1 MNTFYVNFQLMNRHI
16 ILIFFFFASVIS
28 ITHAQNRCVIKL
40 DGKTG
45 YIDTLGNVVIPTIY
59 ESGIQFSEGL
69 AAVKLNGKWGYIDTA
84 GAKSID
90 FKFSGAEHFSK
101 GYARVMVDTSWG
113 VINNAGNWIIKPTH
127 EMVEYMNEGFIA
139 IEKDGKWAF
148 FDLKRK
154 KYITKFIYEDLW
166 SFHEGLAMVKI
177 GKNYGFIN
185 TRGKVVLDPI
195 YRQVRMMGFSCGLAC
210 VRNQEGKWGYIDKTG
225 KVIIEYQFGEAD
237 WFQEN
242 KAFVQ
247 DKWGEPGYFI
257 DLTGQRIFDKTFDNV
272 WAFKDGLCGVTVNK
286 KHGVI
291 DSLGNWLVEPKYDWL
306 HVFYQDGW
314 IAYFN
319 FFEGKAKWGII
330 NSKGEE
336 ILPAIFSN
344 VVKNDG
350 DCIFPEIYLGDC
362 SNDVNEC
369 KRGYANLRGEI
380 IWQPTQ

>member
-1 MNTFYVNFQLMNRHI
+1 MMKTRLLFSL
-16 ILIFFFFASVIS
+16 ILS
-28 ITHAQNRCVIKL
+28 ILSINNLCAQNRCVIKL

-69 AAVKLNGKWGYIDTA
+69 AAVKLNGKWGYIDTI
-84 GAKSID
+84 GRNEID
-90 FKFSGAEHFSK
+90 FKFSGAEHFSN
-101 GYARVMVDTSWG
+101 GYTRVMVDTSWG

-148 FDLKRK
+148 FDLNRK

-225 KVIIEYQFGEAD
+225 KVMIDYQFGEAN

-247 DKWGEPGYFI
+247 DNWGEQGYFI
-257 DLTGQRIFDKTFDNV
+257 NKNGKRIFDKTFDNV
-272 WAFKDGLCGVTVNK
+272 WAFKDGLCGVTVNEK
-286 KHGVI
+286 QGII
-291 DSLGNWLVEPKYDWL
+291 DTLGNWVVEPKYDWI
-306 HVFYQDGW
+306 HVFYHDGW

-319 FFEGKAKWGII
+319 LIDGKAKWGIL

-336 ILPAIFSN
+336 VLPANYSN
-344 VVKNDG
+344 IVKNDG
-350 DCIFPEIYLGDC
+350 DCILPEIYIGDC
-362 SNDVNEC
+362 SNDANEC
-369 KRGYANLRGEI
+369 KRGYTNLSGEI

>member
-1 MNTFYVNFQLMNRHI
+1 MKTRLLLLS
-16 ILIFFFFASVIS
+16 ILS
-28 ITHAQNRCVIKL
+28 ILSINNLRAQNRCVIKL
-40 DGKTG
+40 EGKTG
-45 YIDTLGNVVIPTIY
+45 YIDNLGTVVIPMIY

-84 GAKSID
+84 GIKAID
-90 FKFSGAEHFSK
+90 FKFSGADYFSN
-101 GYARVMVDTSWG
+101 GYACVMVDTSWG
-113 VINNAGNWIIKPTH
+113 VSNSAGNWIIKPTH

-139 IEKDGKWAF
+139 IEKNEKWAF

-166 SFHEGLAMVKI
+166 SYHEGLAMVKI
-177 GKNYGFIN
+177 GNNYGFID
-185 TRGKVVLDPI
+185 TKGKVALDPI
-195 YRQVRMMGFSCGLAC
+195 YRQVRMMSFSCGLAC
-210 VRNQEGKWGYIDKTG
+210 VRNQEGKWGYIDKSG
-225 KVIIEYQFGEAD
+225 KVIIDYQFGEANS
-237 WFQEN
+237 FREN

-247 DKWGEPGYFI
+247 DNWGQPGYFI
-257 DLTGQRIFDKTFDNV
+257 DKSGHRIFDKTFDNV

-286 KHGVI
+286 KQGVI

-319 FFEGKAKWGII
+319 RIDGKAKWGII

-336 ILPAIFSN
+336 ILPAMYSN
-344 VVKNDG
+344 IVKNDG
-350 DCIFPEIYLGDC
+350 DCILPEIYLGDC
-362 SNDVNEC
+362 SNDVNDC
-369 KRGYANLRGEI
+369 KRGYVNLRGEI

>member
-1 MNTFYVNFQLMNRHI
+1 MMKKRLLFLL
-16 ILIFFFFASVIS
+16 ILSLLS
-28 ITHAQNRCVIKL
+28 INNLYSQNRCVIKM

-69 AAVKLNGKWGYIDTA
+69 AAVKLNGKWGYIDIS
-84 GAKSID
+84 GRKVID
-90 FKFSGAEHFSK
+90 FKFSSAEHFSN
-101 GYARVMVDTSWG
+101 GYARVVVDTCWG
-113 VINNAGNWIIKPTH
+113 VINSSGHWVIKPTH

-139 IEKDGKWAF
+139 IEKNEKWAF

-185 TRGKVVLDPI
+185 TKGKVALDPI

-225 KVIIEYQFGEAD
+225 KVIIDYKFGEAD

-257 DLTGQRIFDKTFDNV
+257 DKNGKRIFDKTFDKV
-272 WAFKDGLCGVTVNK
+272 WAFKDGLCGVTINK
-286 KHGVI
+286 KYGVI
-291 DSLGNWLVEPKYDWL
+291 DSMGNWLVEPKYDWL

-319 FFEGKAKWGII
+319 FIEGKAKWGILD
-330 NSKGEE
+330 SKGKE
-336 ILPAIFSN
+336 ILPAKYSN

-350 DCIFPEIYLGDC
+350 DCILPEIYLGDC
-362 SNDVNEC
+362 PNNINDC